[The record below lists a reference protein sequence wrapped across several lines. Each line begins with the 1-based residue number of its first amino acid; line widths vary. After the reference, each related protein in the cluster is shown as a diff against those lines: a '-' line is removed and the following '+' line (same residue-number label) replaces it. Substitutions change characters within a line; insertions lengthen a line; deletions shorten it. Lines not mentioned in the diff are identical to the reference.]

1 MNTLENKNISMQM
14 WGTSK
19 SAKYLICWRDP
30 YFFAM
35 AQWTLFGNFDKHMI
49 VKSSST
55 SLHTKDGI
63 NTNKV
68 PQWYQSEEMNLRTL
82 HMAQFQWILLLASI
96 YLQE

>member
-1 MNTLENKNISMQM
+1 MLYSIMNTLENNNSSMQM

-19 SAKYLICWRDP
+19 FAEYLVCWRDP

-35 AQWTLFGNFDKHMI
+35 ARWTLFGNFHEHTI
-49 VKSSST
+49 GISNSA

-68 PQWYQSEEMNLRTL
+68 PRWCQGEEMNLRTL
-82 HMAQFQWILLLASI
+82 HMARF
-96 YLQE
+96 